1 MIQPQFLNL
10 ANSSF
15 LLFLEHYILE
25 KGSGF
30 STGVSS
36 QYYPIGRTFNN
47 YYAYSSPYQPQ
58 IFDSSITVP
67 MTGIYVNGTFY
78 QRGQGSFQDID
89 YKRNIA
95 YFTAPVSSVSGYFP
109 INDINILPLEV
120 PEEVLLFEKKFSL
133 RKPNS
138 YLSGIQGDSYTYPC
152 IYVKEVGSNNRP
164 FAFGGEQESDVNI
177 GLIILAESSYQLGA
191 IKGILCD
198 MQEEIFP
205 FFTADKF
212 PLNVFGGFKETG
224 SNFNYN
230 TLKTGYLA
238 VNSGCYIKNVT
249 VNSFDR
255 FQNADFSKLNP
266 DVYYAIADVTFCK
279 TRYPRSTSNN
289 L

>member
-1 MIQPQFLNL
+1 MINPQFLNL

-36 QYYPIGRTFNN
+36 QYYPIGRTYNG
-47 YYAYSSPYQPQ
+47 YYCYASPYQPQ
-58 IFDSSITVP
+58 IFDSSITTP
-67 MTGIYVNGTFY
+67 MTGVYVNGTFY
-78 QRGQGSFQDID
+78 QRGQGNFQDIN
-89 YKRNIA
+89 YKRNQV
-95 YFTAPVSSVSGYFP
+95 YFTSQVSNVSGYFP

-120 PEEVLLFEKKFSL
+120 SEDILLFEKKFSL

-138 YLSGIQGDSYTYPC
+138 YLSGVQGDSYTYPC
-152 IYVKEVGSNNRP
+152 IYVKEDNSFNKP
-164 FAFGGEQESDVNI
+164 FAFGGEQESSINV
-177 GLIILAESSYQLGA
+177 GLIIMAESNYQLSA
-191 IKGILCD
+191 LKGILGD
-198 MQEEIFP
+198 MKEQIFP
-205 FFTADKF
+205 FLTADQF
-212 PLNVFGGFKETG
+212 PLNIFGGFKNTG

-238 VNSGCYIKNVT
+238 ANSGCYVKDVI
-249 VNSFDR
+249 VNSFNR
-255 FQNADFSKLNP
+255 FQNADFNKLNP
-266 DVYYAIADVTFCK
+266 DIYCAIADVTFCK